1 MLILRVVIHC
11 FWLGVLVLYPKG
23 GLSQAYP
30 SKPIRI
36 VTAEPGGGSD
46 FVSRLIAQGISGP
59 LGQQVIIEN
68 RGGGAII
75 PASIVAQAPP
85 DGYTMFIGA
94 ASFAIWPLL
103 QKTPYDPIRDF
114 LPIALAATSPN
125 ILVVNSLVEAASVKE
140 LIALAKSK
148 PGGLNYASGAAVSPA
163 HLAAELFKAMA
174 GVNIVHI
181 PYRGS
186 APALNDLI
194 AGQVQLMF
202 ATAAS
207 VSPHIKSGRL
217 RALAVTSA
225 QPSMLLPGVPT
236 VAASGVPGYE
246 SVTMYGIFAPAKT
259 PATAVNLLNQEI
271 VRVVKRADV
280 KERFLLTGVEA
291 VGSTPEQLAVQIK
304 AEIARMARVIKEAS
318 IRVD

>member
-1 MLILRVVIHC
+1 VQKLIAYVLL
-11 FWLGVLVLYPKG
+11 LGTLIIPCAQVT
-23 GLSQAYP
+23 SQPYP

-46 FVSRLIAQGISGP
+46 FVSRLIAQGIAGP
-59 LGQQVIIEN
+59 LAQQVIIEN

-75 PASIVAQAPP
+75 PASIVAQAPA

-94 ASFAIWPLL
+94 ASFAIWPLI
-103 QKTPYDPIRDF
+103 QKAPYDAVRDF
-114 LPIALAATSPN
+114 APIALAATSPN
-125 ILVVNSLVEAASVKE
+125 ILVVNTAVEAVSVKE
-140 LIALAKSK
+140 LIALAKSR
-148 PGGLNYASGAAVSPA
+148 PAGLNYASGAAISPA

-174 GVNIVHI
+174 GVNIVHV

-186 APALNDLI
+186 SPALIDLI

-202 ATAAS
+202 ATSAS

-225 QPSMLLPGVPT
+225 QPSALLPGVPSI
-236 VAASGVPGYE
+236 AASGVPGYE

-259 PATAVNLLNQEI
+259 PAAVIRKLNQEI
-271 VRVVKRADV
+271 ARLVRKVDV
-280 KERFLLTGVEA
+280 RERLMGVGVEA
-291 VGSTPEQLAVQIK
+291 VGSTPEELGVAIR
-304 AEIARMARVIKEAS
+304 AEIARLGKVIKDAG

>member
-1 MLILRVVIHC
+1 MQKLIAYVLL
-11 FWLGVLVLYPKG
+11 LGTLIIPCAQVT
-23 GLSQAYP
+23 SQPYP

-46 FVSRLIAQGISGP
+46 FVSRLIAQGIAGP
-59 LGQQVIIEN
+59 LAQQVIIEN

-75 PASIVAQAPP
+75 PASIVAQAPA

-94 ASFAIWPLL
+94 ASFAIWPLI
-103 QKTPYDPIRDF
+103 QKAPYDAVRDF
-114 LPIALAATSPN
+114 APIALAATSPN
-125 ILVVNSLVEAASVKE
+125 ILVVNTAVEAVSVKE
-140 LIALAKSK
+140 LIALAKSR
-148 PGGLNYASGAAVSPA
+148 PAGLNYASGAAISPA

-174 GVNIVHI
+174 GVNIVHV

-186 APALNDLI
+186 SPALIDLI

-202 ATAAS
+202 ATSAS

-225 QPSMLLPGVPT
+225 QPSALLPGVPSI
-236 VAASGVPGYE
+236 AASGVPGYE

-259 PATAVNLLNQEI
+259 PAAVIRTLNQEI
-271 VRVVKRADV
+271 ARLVRKVDV
-280 KERFLLTGVEA
+280 RERLMGVGVEA
-291 VGSTPEQLAVQIK
+291 VGSTPEELGVAIR
-304 AEIARMARVIKEAS
+304 AEIARLGKVIKDAG

>member
-1 MLILRVVIHC
+1 MQKLIAYVLL
-11 FWLGVLVLYPKG
+11 LGTLIIPCAQVT
-23 GLSQAYP
+23 SQPYP

-46 FVSRLIAQGISGP
+46 FVSRLIAQGIAGP
-59 LGQQVIIEN
+59 LAQQVIIEN

-75 PASIVAQAPP
+75 PASIVAQAPA

-94 ASFAIWPLL
+94 ASFAIWPLI
-103 QKTPYDPIRDF
+103 QKAPYDAVRDF
-114 LPIALAATSPN
+114 APIALAATSPN
-125 ILVVNSLVEAASVKE
+125 ILVVNTAVEAVSVKE
-140 LIALAKSK
+140 LIALAKSR
-148 PGGLNYASGAAVSPA
+148 PAGLNYASGAAISPA

-174 GVNIVHI
+174 GVNIVHV

-186 APALNDLI
+186 SPALIDLI

-202 ATAAS
+202 ATSAS

-225 QPSMLLPGVPT
+225 QPSALLPGVPSI
-236 VAASGVPGYE
+236 AASGVPGYE
-246 SVTMYGIFAPAKT
+246 SVTLYGIFAPAKT
-259 PATAVNLLNQEI
+259 PAAVIRTLNQEI
-271 VRVVKRADV
+271 ARLVRKVDV
-280 KERFLLTGVEA
+280 RERLMGVGVEA
-291 VGSTPEQLAVQIK
+291 VGSTPEELGVAIR
-304 AEIARMARVIKEAS
+304 AEIARLGKVIKDAG